1 MTIRPSLAIDIN
13 NTKTKGAIAVTGDNG
28 EIDGILYI
36 IAFNL
41 NRYLLSRSKYSHI
54 YKIIIAM
61 SLEKSQLYYI
71 LKF

>member
-1 MTIRPSLAIDIN
+1 M
-13 NTKTKGAIAVTGDNG
+13 TGDNG

-71 LKF
+71 LKLIPNEVLLWRPKQEFRPPS